1 MPLFN
6 NIIPI
11 KKKILTVFGE
21 PINVI
26 KKENFNDEDIYRIFD
41 LYKSKVKELFD
52 KYKKEYNSEV
62 EEVLEI
68 IE

>member
-26 KKENFNDEDIYRIFD
+26 KKENFNDGDIYRIFD